1 MNKNQINGKVSAI
14 KGQVKELVGK
24 VIGNPTLEVKGKA
37 QKLAG
42 KTQEKIG
49 DITQDI
55 KKNSKFQLVIN
66 LIKGLLKCR

>member
-1 MNKNQINGKVSAI
+1 MNKNQINGKVSVI

-37 QKLAG
+37 QKIAG

-49 DITQDI
+49 DITQSI
-55 KKNSKFQLVIN
+55 KDKL
-66 LIKGLLKCR
+66 